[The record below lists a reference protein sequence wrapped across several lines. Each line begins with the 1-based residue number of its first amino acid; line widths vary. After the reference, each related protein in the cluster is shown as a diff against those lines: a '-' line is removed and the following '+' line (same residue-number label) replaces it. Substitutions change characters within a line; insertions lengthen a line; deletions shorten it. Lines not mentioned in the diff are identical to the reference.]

1 METQYNKT
9 PNPTTEKPGRHFGG
23 GRSLGGIIIVIVGT
37 LLLARQLGIEFPYYL
52 FSWPMLLIAVGVYI
66 GARHSFRQWGWLI
79 PVAIGTIFLLD
90 DLIPGIDIKQF
101 AWPVII
107 ICIGLYMIF
116 RPKAGSKDFFK
127 RLEDKASQANQSSEN
142 MFESVT
148 IFGEH
153 KKQVLSKDFKGGESV
168 CVFGGTEI
176 NLSQADITGRVAV
189 EIVQVFGG
197 TKLIVPGHWKI
208 ETEELVCI
216 LGGLNDKRQI
226 LNSVTDQDKVLVLKG
241 TCIFGGID
249 IRSF

>member
-1 METQYNKT
+1 METQNNKT
-9 PNPTTEKPGRHFGG
+9 TTPQKEKTGGHFGG
-23 GRSLGGIIIVIVGT
+23 GRTLGGIIVVVVGT
-37 LLLARQLGIEFPYYL
+37 LWLAREVGVEFPYWL
-52 FSWPMLLIAVGVYI
+52 FSWPMFLIALGLYI

-79 PVAIGTIFLLD
+79 PVAIGTMFLVD
-90 DLIPGIDIKQF
+90 DLIPEINIGEF
-101 AWPVII
+101 AWPITV
-107 ICIGLYMIF
+107 ICIGLFMIF
-116 RPKAGSKDFFK
+116 RPRGGSNEFFK
-127 RLEDKASQANQSSEN
+127 RWENKASHTKESSEN

-153 KKQVLSKDFKGGESV
+153 KQQVLSKDFKGGESV

-176 NLSQADITGRVAV
+176 NLSQADITGRVAI

-216 LGGLNDKRQI
+216 LGGLNDKRQT
-226 LNSVTDQDKVLVLKG
+226 LNSVIDQNKVLVLKG